1 MAKAKNTTVKSSKT
15 DNKKL
20 DETKKVVSE
29 TFEKIEEKSNEIFDE
44 VKDPI
49 KSQKIDDVEE
59 IELTKEEIEEIEN
72 VDPEEL
78 DVIENDPEEEW
89 DEIELTKEEIEE
101 IELIKEEIKLIKE
114 EIEEIENVDPEEPDV
129 IENDPEEELL
139 QNLEKDKDMVEEED
153 PENEIKNKIVS
164 IETNQLKSE
173 ILDILKSQSYYSY
186 LICGR
191 HLNNKEKTTDND
203 LKNFYK
209 EFVVYGISTKIDSDL
224 LSLLKQY
231 FNI

>member
-1 MAKAKNTTVKSSKT
+1 MAKAKNSASKSSKT

-44 VKDPI
+44 VQDPI
-49 KSQKIDDVEE
+49 ESQKIEEIEE
-59 IELTKEEIEEIEN
+59 IELTKEE
-72 VDPEEL
+72 L
-78 DVIENDPEEEW
+78 
-89 DEIELTKEEIEE
+89 
-101 IELIKEEIKLIKE
+101 
-114 EIEEIENVDPEEPDV
+114 EEIENVDPEEPEEPEEFDV
-129 IENDPEEELL
+129 IETDLKDEVDEVDEVDAVDPEEELL
-139 QNLEKDKDMVEEED
+139 KNLEKDKNVVD
-153 PENEIKNKIVS
+153 PETEIKNKIVS
-164 IETNQLKSE
+164 IETNDLKSE

-191 HLNNKEKTTDND
+191 HLNNKEKSTDND

-209 EFVVYGISTKIDSDL
+209 EFVVYGISTKIDSNL

>member
-72 VDPEEL
+72 VDPEE
-78 DVIENDPEEEW
+78 
-89 DEIELTKEEIEE
+89 
-101 IELIKEEIKLIKE
+101 
-114 EIEEIENVDPEEPDV
+114 
-129 IENDPEEELL
+129 ELL
-139 QNLEKDKDMVEEED
+139 QNLEKDKDMVEKEEEEEED

-173 ILDILKSQSYYSY
+173 ILNILKSQSYYSY

-191 HLNNKEKTTDND
+191 HLNKKVKTTDND

-209 EFVVYGISTKIDSDL
+209 EFVIYGISTKIDSDL